1 MKIKLYIIA
10 ICFGIAAFLS
20 GILVADALSADYVD
34 VVIETG
40 NVKTARARLKNF
52 GIHILIDDQGNLT
65 TRPEEAAEHVMTPV
79 SEDGTWS
86 GTPPTWN
93 GTGDYCFTIRMT
105 AAQADKLPKNDTPNF
120 STSRTDEEG
129 FEYPAYCPQI
139 AR

>member
-1 MKIKLYIIA
+1 MKLKLYIIA

-40 NVKTARARLKNF
+40 NVKTARARLKQL
-52 GIHILIDDQGNLT
+52 GINIQINEDGTLT
-65 TRPEEAAEHVMTPV
+65 RRDEEAAEHCMTPV
-79 SEDGTWS
+79 AEDGTWS
-86 GTPPTWN
+86 GTPPTWHGN
-93 GTGDYCFTIRMT
+93 GDYCFTIRMT

-120 STSRTDEEG
+120 STLRDDEEE
-129 FEYPAYCPQI
+129 FNPPAYCPQI